1 MKTITREDME
11 QVVRT
16 MMIAD
21 NVEMSDE
28 SIQELVSE
36 MSDEDL
42 RTIDVSLLVENQAL
56 IEQAYSAE
64 AEEMTS

>member
-1 MKTITREDME
+1 MK
-11 QVVRT
+11 QVVRE
-16 MMIAD
+16 MMRVD

-42 RTIDVSLLVENQAL
+42 RTIDISLLIDNQAL

-64 AEEMTS
+64 AEEMTP